1 MRNVLLVSLGMFIF
15 FLVGM
20 FQSKS
25 TSQPKVS
32 VSVETRIKDEE
43 LIGLHFKYR
52 DLNKELSLL
61 NNEGAAQV
69 NVDSVASP
77 VSIRKVYAKEEVD
90 RKVGAMMDF
99 YKSVDPMKASEII
112 AKGFEVEPEE
122 LELKER
128 RESALRQHYI
138 NSPEFNKYS
147 VKSIECRSEHCR
159 VEVFYNS
166 LQEVENVVSDINSIV
181 ENNDYGP
188 LFYGSAESAV
198 DPQKKTISVYL
209 PLTQESSLYD

>member
-1 MRNVLLVSLGMFIF
+1 MRNIFLVWLGMLIF

-25 TSQPKVS
+25 VSQTKVS
-32 VSVETRIKDEE
+32 VSVVTPIKDKE
-43 LIGLHFKYR
+43 LIGLQSKYR
-52 DLNKELSLL
+52 NLNKELSLL

-69 NVDSVASP
+69 KVDSVASP
-77 VSIRKVYAKEEVD
+77 ILIRKVYAKEEVD
-90 RKVGAMMDF
+90 RKVGVMMDF
-99 YKSVDPMKASEII
+99 YKSVDPMKASEFI
-112 AKGFEVEPEE
+112 ARGFEAEPED
-122 LELKER
+122 LELKEK

-166 LQEVENVVSDINSIV
+166 LQEVENVVSDINSV
-181 ENNDYGP
+181 MDNDDYRP
-188 LFYGSAESAV
+188 LFYGSAESAI
-198 DPQKKTISVYL
+198 DPQKKTVSVYL